1 MKDFTN
7 NAGVLVPDVLLPQPG
22 TDMTKWA
29 VVACDQYT
37 SQPDYWAETERIVG
51 DAPSTLRLMLPEM
64 YLEQPDE
71 AQRIAAINA
80 TMKQYLESGILQSKG
95 QGFVYV
101 RRTAGGNTRSGLI
114 VALDLEQYD
123 YSKGST
129 TLIRAT
135 EGTIVAR
142 IPPRLRIRKDAP
154 VELPHILVLIDDP
167 ERTVIE
173 AIGQSVTEEDKL
185 YDFDLMQ
192 NGGHVAGWLVQ
203 DEKRVSAALRALEA
217 LADPAAFRA
226 KYGADQPP
234 LLFAMGDGNHSF
246 ATAKANW
253 EEKKKGLTLEQQRNH
268 PARYALVELENVHD
282 QGIIFE
288 PIHRV
293 LFHLDV
299 EKSIQWLTDKLAG
312 DNGGCQV
319 FRFND
324 KAECEASMAKCCP
337 ECGSHKLPFV
347 TKEGYGYFKVKQ
359 PAAQLEVGTLQNA
372 LDAMLQAMPQ
382 ATIDYIHGE
391 DVVNDLGGKAG
402 NMGFLLPPMSK
413 SAFFKTV
420 IFDGALPRKTFSMG
434 EANEKRYYLE
444 CRKISE

>member
-1 MKDFTN
+1 MSKYEN
-7 NAGVLVPDVLLPQPG
+7 SVGVLIPEILLPKVG

-29 VVACDQYT
+29 VVACDQFT
-37 SQPDYWAETERIVG
+37 SQPDYWQETENIVG

-64 YLEQPDE
+64 YLEKPDE
-71 AQRIAAINA
+71 AERIQRINA
-80 TMKQYLESGILQSKG
+80 TMKQYLDTGVLESMG
-95 QGFVYV
+95 QGIMYIERRAGANV
-101 RRTAGGNTRSGLI
+101 RHGVI
-114 VALDLEQYD
+114 VALDLECYD

-135 EGTIVAR
+135 EGTIVER

-173 AIGQSVTEEDKL
+173 PIGESVSDCDKR

-192 NGGHVAGWLVQ
+192 NGGHIKGYLVND
-203 DEKRVSAALRALEA
+203 DERVNAMLRALEK
-217 LADPAAFRA
+217 LASPEVFSE
-226 KYGADQPP
+226 KYGTDAPS

-253 EEKKKGLTLEQQRNH
+253 ENIKKTLSSEEIENH

-282 QGIIFE
+282 TGIEFE

-293 LFHLDV
+293 VFGVDTHKAVAYL
-299 EKSIQWLTDKLAG
+299 SSKLSEQ
-312 DNGGCQV
+312 NGECEVHIYGS
-319 FRFND
+319 
-324 KAECEASMAKCCP
+324 KAERDEAMAANENKSC
-337 ECGSHKLPFV
+337 HLLPFMI
-347 TKEGYGYFKVKQ
+347 KEGYGYFMVSE
-359 PAAQLEVGTLQNA
+359 PSAQLEVGTLQNA
-372 LDAMLQAMPQ
+372 LDVFIKETEG

-391 DVVNDLGGKAG
+391 QVVDELGRKDN
-402 NMGFLLPPMSK
+402 NMGFILPNMGK

-444 CRKISE
+444 CRRISK